1 MSEDDVVT
9 LPVATPQRRT
19 QRTFPRPWHI
29 KEGTGYG
36 DPDLV
41 NVIAADGSHV
51 LICEPRRIAEQLVVA
66 GELLAR
72 AQQAAMAIYKAF
84 GRPGDYGYYT
94 AQGKALNDLYNVNN
108 AICAHLDAAVRKQ
121 P

>member
-1 MSEDDVVT
+1 MSEDNVVT
-9 LPVATPQRRT
+9 LPVPAQRRRT
-19 QRTFPRPWHI
+19 QGTFPRPWHI
-29 KEGTGYG
+29 ETGTGYC

-51 LICEPRRIAEQLVVA
+51 LICEPRRIAEQLVA
-66 GELLAR
+66 SGELLAR
-72 AQQAAMAIYKAF
+72 AQQAAMAVYKAF

-94 AQGKALNDLYNVNN
+94 VQGTALNDLYNVNN
-108 AICAHLDAAVRKQ
+108 AICAHLDAAVREQ